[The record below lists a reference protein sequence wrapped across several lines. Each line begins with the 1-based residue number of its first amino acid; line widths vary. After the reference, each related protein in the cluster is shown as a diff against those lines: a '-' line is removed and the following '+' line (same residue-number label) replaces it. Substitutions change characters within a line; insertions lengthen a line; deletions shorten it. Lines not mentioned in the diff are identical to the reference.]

1 MAPLQGEVGQSAF
14 YRQIAQMDRKY
25 TDEVENR
32 YGFLDCPATLLW
44 GEKDEWIPLERGH
57 KLAGRLTG
65 GESRSFLVQVIW
77 FRGMRPRPS
86 SRPCSRICPVAP
98 NATYHCSL
106 GAFYLEP
113 TQRIHRVS
121 VLIKLNLFTA
131 CTTKFKSIQIQSNL
145 KRLRNSFRTY

>member
-57 KLAGRLTG
+57 KLAGMLTG
-65 GESRSFLVQVIW
+65 GEIKIIPGAGHLVQEDAPEAIVAAM
-77 FRGMRPRPS
+77 FQNLS
-86 SRPCSRICPVAP
+86 SR
-98 NATYHCSL
+98 
-106 GAFYLEP
+106 G
-113 TQRIHRVS
+113 
-121 VLIKLNLFTA
+121 
-131 CTTKFKSIQIQSNL
+131 
-145 KRLRNSFRTY
+145 